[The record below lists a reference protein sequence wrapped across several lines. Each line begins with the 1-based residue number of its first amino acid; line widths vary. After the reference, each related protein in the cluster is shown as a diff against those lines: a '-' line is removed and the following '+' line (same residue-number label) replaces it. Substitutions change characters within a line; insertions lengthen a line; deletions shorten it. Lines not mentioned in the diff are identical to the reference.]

1 MIETEYM
8 KQKLHDEL
16 LIFEVTDGW
25 FLNANGLTQLNIASP
40 QGALSVIDDRFEG
53 FYRGLDWTYDTVQLT
68 PNPLAA
74 MQFEK
79 TNEDFAESVKANFP
93 SGIFKTVSLNATI
106 NDVKK
111 VNSQ

>member
-1 MIETEYM
+1 MIETQYM
-8 KQKLHDEL
+8 NKMLNVD
-16 LIFEVTDGW
+16 IIVFEVTDGW
-25 FLNANGLTQLNIASP
+25 FLNANGLIQLNIASP

-53 FYRGLDWTYDTVQLT
+53 FYRGLNWTYDTVQLT

-79 TNEDFAESVKANFP
+79 TNDDFAESVKANFP

>member
-8 KQKLHDEL
+8 RKKLHDEL

-53 FYRGLDWTYDTVQLT
+53 FYRGLDWTYETVQLT
-68 PNPLAA
+68 ANPLAA
-74 MQFEK
+74 MQF
-79 TNEDFAESVKANFP
+79 NDIEDEFAEQILVNFP
-93 SGIFKTVSLNATI
+93 GGHFKKVTLNARI
-106 NDVKK
+106 IDIPAE
-111 VNSQ
+111 